1 MTNEYAYFG
10 ADFEKYFRTVMA
22 EYSLKEQEAVEVYHV
37 TSKAGKAKAVAQH
50 CEEIPEFITE
60 LKNRLEMIE
69 IY

>member
-37 TSKAGKAKAVAQH
+37 TSKPGKQKLWLNIAKKFQ
-50 CEEIPEFITE
+50 
-60 LKNRLEMIE
+60 NSSRN
-69 IY
+69 